1 MKWLDEKIEKLPKN
15 NGIYK
20 FMCMFLGKKRLSY
33 KEMYLLVMNLNK
45 NKLDEDEAKKA
56 ALYEI
61 VNLYKFNN
69 NTYPNFEK
77 YDR

>member
-69 NTYPNFEK
+69 NTFPNF
-77 YDR
+77 DNI

>member
-69 NTYPNFEK
+69 NTYPNF
-77 YDR
+77 DNI